1 MEKINVKNNTL
12 DKQYQEL
19 LQDILDNGVTK
30 SDRTGTGTISV
41 FGRQIRH
48 KMSEGFPVLTTKKM
62 AWKTMV
68 TELLWFLR
76 GDTNIKFLVDNNCHI
91 WDGDAYKNYLKH
103 NDEVDNYW
111 IKKNPE
117 IKSRWKPYSQEEFIN
132 KCKTDSEFS
141 EKWGLQIE
149 ERELSLEE
157 RYDLIEKDKHIQ
169 FVKWESLG
177 TDRIKEVLDKENIPT
192 KLITLEYNNETIES
206 YE

>member
-1 MEKINVKNNTL
+1 MNSL

-19 LQDILDNGVTK
+19 LQTILDYGVEK
-30 SDRTGTGTISV
+30 KDRTGTGTKSI
-41 FGRQIRH
+41 FGYTIRH
-48 KMSEGFPVLTTKKM
+48 NMSEGFPVLTTKKM

-141 EKWGLQIE
+141 EKWGLKIE
-149 ERELSLEE
+149 ERELSLLE
-157 RYDLIEKDKHIQ
+157 RYELMKKLDNWVSVHY
-169 FVKWESLG
+169 
-177 TDRIKEVLDKENIPT
+177 KEPKTMEYMDSQNIPT
-192 KLITLEYNNETIES
+192 KLITLTYNNKTIES